1 LNDAWRYARLSFARA
16 DPEKPSHSR
25 NNGFVIKLDG
35 AGVMGGKQLGFSDYN
50 LTTAKKQQWFS
61 LSDQA
66 MEEALNEV
74 PTMRCI
80 PVSS

>member
-1 LNDAWRYARLSFARA
+1 
-16 DPEKPSHSR
+16 
-25 NNGFVIKLDG
+25 VIKLDG